1 MSKVEVSQGSS
12 HISSKCAAMQV
23 GQAVA
28 CQVHCLNKLGLSS
41 VRSPALYKWLGWH
54 LQILLMPEG
63 PEMEVNVK
71 QQAR

>member
-1 MSKVEVSQGSS
+1 MSKVEVPQGSS
-12 HISSKCAAMQV
+12 HIPSECAAMQV

-28 CQVHCLNKLGLSS
+28 CQIHRLNKLGLSS
-41 VRSPALYKWLGWH
+41 VHSPALYKWLGWH

-63 PEMEVNVK
+63 PEMEVDVS